1 MRGGWLRAVGVA
13 IISAAVCLGC
23 SPKRRAVDAAH
34 GFGRLSEAEMQRM
47 VEMTAWTRNLT
58 VKRPVRIERLA
69 SDVFMKK
76 VLTVAS
82 DDDSEADDESS
93 ARAMLGFNLL
103 PPPADQSRVA
113 KTDDILAEQ
122 VVGFY
127 DRKVDRIFLPDV
139 GLKTRKDEIKQRGIL
154 AHEIHHALQAQHF
167 DVEALSK
174 VEGDDTALAHLAL
187 LEGDAMVTMA
197 AYFGADYGKPIHRT
211 IRTVSDVV
219 NDVSFEDVADRDSEL
234 ANALPLTRE
243 MLLFPYDQGMLFVAD
258 IFRTG
263 GFDLVDT
270 LYARPPVS
278 TSQVL
283 HPDKYVAGIA
293 PATIALPASDFEVL
307 SEGRLGEL
315 RTRVML
321 AQCTDA
327 ETAKSA
333 SGGWKGDAYRV
344 GRRPDGGTVVAWL
357 TVLDSP
363 DAASTFE
370 AALTENDQCWKK
382 NRVGEAFVDAGASVA
397 RAEDRVAVVRGLPGP
412 AAEALT
418 KALLGAEVNAPEPS
432 PIGDFEVPPRLPLP
446 PHQPGRIDGDRY
458 TSEWLGIEGRLPS
471 GMMHRIGRE
480 EDDLE
485 LEIKHDDRSY
495 AALFLSDRVTNERYI
510 EAVFNDI
517 FAALR
522 DIIDPSR
529 LTRPVTTSGK
539 GPLGQ
544 GIVRSWTVIGTGVDI
559 RAIMVPICNGT
570 GSLVFFQI
578 FGDDYSRKVVDGWM
592 QSFRWLDDDRAQIP
606 ACQRLDPR

>member
-1 MRGGWLRAVGVA
+1 M
-13 IISAAVCLGC
+13 SAALCLGC
-23 SPKRRAVDAAH
+23 SPKRRAADPAAA
-34 GFGRLSEAEMQRM
+34 FGRLSQAEMQRM
-47 VEMTAWTRNLT
+47 VDMTAWARNLK
-58 VKRPVRIERLA
+58 VKRQVRIERLA

-76 VLTVAS
+76 VLDVSS
-82 DDDSEADDESS
+82 DDDDTTGEDESS
-93 ARAMLGFNLL
+93 ARAMLGFSLL
-103 PPPADQSRVA
+103 PPPADQSRVS

-139 GLKTRKDEIKQRGIL
+139 GLKTHKDEIKQRGIL

-167 DVEALSK
+167 DIDALSK
-174 VEGDDTALAHLAL
+174 AEGDDMALAHLAL
-187 LEGDAMVTMA
+187 IEGDAMVTMA

-219 NDVSFEDVADRDSEL
+219 DDVSLEDVADRDSEL

-270 LYARPPVS
+270 LYAQPPVS

-293 PATIALPASDFEVL
+293 PAHVVLPPSDFEVL

-321 AQCTDA
+321 AQCTDPN
-327 ETAKSA
+327 TAKSA
-333 SGGWKGDAYRV
+333 SEGWKGDAYRV

-363 DAASTFE
+363 EQASTFE
-370 AALTENDQCWKK
+370 SALASDEKCWKK
-382 NRVGEAFVDAGASVA
+382 NHVGKAFVDAGANVS
-397 RAEDRVAVVRGLPGP
+397 RSEDRVAVVRGLPAP
-412 AAEALT
+412 AAAALSQ
-418 KALLGAEVNAPEPS
+418 ALLAAEVLSPEPS
-432 PIGDFEVPPRLPLP
+432 PIGDFEVPLRLPLP
-446 PHQPGRIDGDRY
+446 EHQPGRIDGDRY
-458 TSEWLGIEGRLPS
+458 TSKWLGIEGRLPS
-471 GMMHRIGRE
+471 GMMHRIGRQ

-485 LEIKHDDRSY
+485 LEIKRDDRSY
-495 AALFLSDRVTNERYI
+495 AALFLSDRITNERYI
-510 EAVFNDI
+510 EAVFEDI

-544 GIVRSWTVIGTGVDI
+544 GIVRTWTVIGTGVDI
-559 RAIMVPICNGT
+559 RAIMVPICNDT

-578 FGDDYSRKVVDGWM
+578 FGDDYSRQVVDGWT
-592 QSFRWLDDDRAQIP
+592 QSFRWLHDDAAEIP
-606 ACQRLDPR
+606 ACKRLDPR